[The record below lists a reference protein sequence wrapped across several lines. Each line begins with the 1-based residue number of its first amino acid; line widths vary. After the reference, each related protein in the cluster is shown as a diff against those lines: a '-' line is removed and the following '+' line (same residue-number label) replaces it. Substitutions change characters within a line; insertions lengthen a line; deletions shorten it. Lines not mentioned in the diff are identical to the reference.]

1 MSDVA
6 SANTASEGTE
16 ATLSEGLRERLRART
31 PKSAAQNQRG
41 AEVLAM
47 EVVATVD
54 MPHPIYIEQ
63 ASGARMTDIDGNSY
77 IDLSMGFGPHVLGHR
92 PAVIEEALAAQIKQ
106 GWHFGIHNPLQEP
119 LARLIQD
126 AGGKT
131 ERTIFCNSGTE
142 ATMYGMRAARAF
154 TGKNK
159 IALFDGSY
167 HGTHDYAL
175 TKAEPASDRSR
186 PTAKTMGQ
194 GVPTLIKDDTMLV
207 LPYRDATAFDLIRE
221 HKDDLAL
228 VMIEPVQ
235 SSNPRLDS
243 NEFLHELARVCQ
255 QNDVLFL
262 LDEVITGFRIAYG
275 GCQEYYD
282 LDADLVTYGKS
293 IGGGLPI
300 GALSG
305 RADIMAQFS
314 GQRGR
319 DDGVFSGGTFSG
331 NPLTMAAGTAAINHL
346 KEHASDIYPY
356 LMEQGNRFADAI
368 NTFCREHQIP
378 AQVLNAGSM
387 FHMRFQGGEIDSSRD
402 LTTDNGAAERE
413 FYLHLLGHGV
423 IVPGIH
429 LAFFSAAHT
438 PEDVDTVIEAFKQS
452 FLDVRADGLI

>member
-1 MSDVA
+1 MS
-6 SANTASEGTE
+6 TAISEDGE
-16 ATLSEGLRERLRART
+16 ATLAQQVRDKLRVRT
-31 PKSAAQNQRG
+31 PKSAVQNQQG

-54 MPHPIYIEQ
+54 MPHPIYIQ
-63 ASGARMTDIDGNSY
+63 SAQGARMTDIDGNSY

-92 PAVIEEALAAQIKQ
+92 PAVVEEALAAQIKK

-126 AGGKT
+126 AGRNT

-154 TGKNK
+154 TNK
-159 IALFDGSY
+159 TRIALFDGSY

-175 TKAEPASDRSR
+175 TKAVMDSDRSR
-186 PTAKTMGQ
+186 PSAKSMGQ
-194 GVPTLIKDDTMLV
+194 GVPDMIKDETMLV

-221 HKDDLAL
+221 HKDELAL

-235 SSNPRLDS
+235 SSNPRLDTKD
-243 NEFLHELARVCQ
+243 FLHELAQVCRD
-255 QNDVLFL
+255 NDVLFM

-275 GCQEYYD
+275 GCQDYYD
-282 LDADLVTYGKS
+282 IGADLVTYGKA

-305 RADIMAQFS
+305 RADVMAQFS

-319 DDGVFSGGTFSG
+319 EDGVFSGGTFSG
-331 NPLTMAAGTAAINHL
+331 NPLTMAAGIAAISHMQAH
-346 KEHASDIYPY
+346 KDEIYPY
-356 LMEQGNRFADAI
+356 LMAQGNRFTDAI

-387 FHMRFQGGEIDSSRD
+387 FHMRFQGGDIDSSRD
-402 LTTDNGAAERE
+402 LTTENANVERE
-413 FYLHLLGHGV
+413 FYLHLLDHGV

-429 LAFFSAAHT
+429 LAFFSAAHSV
-438 PEDVDTVIEAFKQS
+438 EDVDAVIEAFKQS
-452 FLDVRADGLI
+452 FLAVRADGLI